1 MLDRV
6 YKALM
11 ILGVV
16 IGLGVAFERL
26 SATTALASAL
36 EVRLSAVERQTT
48 ENTVNGL
55 ATAGLL
61 KATAEIVRQHEVKD
75 SAISSQVERNTKIID
90 DLLGRGK

>member
-1 MLDRV
+1 MLDRI

-26 SATTALASAL
+26 SATTALAAAL
-36 EVRLSAVERQTT
+36 EVRLSAVEKQTT

-55 ATAGLL
+55 ETAGLL
-61 KATAEIVRQHEVKD
+61 KQTAEIVRQQGLAGATVAAKVD
-75 SAISSQVERNTKIID
+75 GLIAGGLK
-90 DLLGRGK
+90 